1 NQPMSYQPT
10 GDRPRRWWIAWL
22 IMIPVLAAGVIVAVR
37 VVAPPVKLS
46 VDQVE
51 VLKPALGASLPA
63 DAKQA
68 QAELQKARA
77 ALAKLKPA
85 KKYIVIDTNANQ
97 IYYRTEDE
105 ILLKAT
111 CSTGSG
117 GELVDS
123 LSGRKWVFST
133 PKGVFKVNSKLVDPW
148 WRKPD
153 WAFVE
158 DNEAIP
164 KDERERYDPEM
175 LGQFAMGFGNGYFI
189 HGTIYQRLL
198 GVSVT
203 HGCVRVGDED
213 LKKLFDMVTV
223 GTPVYVF

>member
-1 NQPMSYQPT
+1 VS
-10 GDRPRRWWIAWL
+10 DERPRRWWIL
-22 IMIPVLAAGVIVAVR
+22 LVIVPVLVAGAVVAVR
-37 VVAPPVKLS
+37 VVAPPVTLT

-51 VLKPALGASLPA
+51 TLKPALASALPE
-63 DAKQA
+63 DARQA

-77 ALAKLKPA
+77 AVAKLKPV
-85 KKYIVIDTNANQ
+85 KKYIVIDTHANQ

-123 LSGRKWVFST
+123 LSGRKWVFAT
-133 PKGVFKVNSKLVDPW
+133 PHGVFKVNSKLVDPW

-153 WAFVE
+153 WAFIE
-158 DNEAIP
+158 DEEAIP
-164 KDERERYDPEM
+164 KDESERYDEEM
-175 LGQFAMGFGNGYFI
+175 LGEYAMGFGNGYFI

-213 LKKLFDMVTV
+213 LKKLFEMVTI